1 MSRNA
6 ISAFLVTLNE
16 ADHIAAV
23 IESLRCFDEV
33 VVVESGSTDG
43 TADIARGLGAQV
55 HHREWLGYAQQ
66 KALAAELCSNDW
78 LLNVDGDEVVTG
90 LLAGE
95 LLALAQRDD
104 IAAVKIPVNDFILGA
119 PLHGLSRKRKIV
131 RMFRRGMAKY
141 PINRTVHENLVV
153 EGSIAVASS
162 ELHHFGYDDPNVFFS
177 KQIKYAQL
185 RAADKLQNGTRGS
198 LIRLLF
204 IAPFTFG
211 KVFVLRGLFFSGYRG
226 LIVAAAESW
235 YAFLKE
241 VNLIRARSSSEPHE

>member
-33 VVVESGSTDG
+33 VVVDSGSTDG

-104 IAAVKIPVNDFILGA
+104 IAAC
-119 PLHGLSRKRKIV
+119 
-131 RMFRRGMAKY
+131 
-141 PINRTVHENLVV
+141 EN
-153 EGSIAVASS
+153 
-162 ELHHFGYDDPNVFFS
+162 
-177 KQIKYAQL
+177 
-185 RAADKLQNGTRGS
+185 
-198 LIRLLF
+198 
-204 IAPFTFG
+204 
-211 KVFVLRGLFFSGYRG
+211 SGQ
-226 LIVAAAESW
+226 
-235 YAFLKE
+235 
-241 VNLIRARSSSEPHE
+241 